1 MGTVWAHGQARQVE
15 TFDTVNPATSEVIGT
30 FPVHG
35 RAEVEAAVE
44 RAREAAAWW
53 AGLGWKNRQT
63 RLLAWKSHMIR
74 YIGRLAELV
83 HNETGK
89 PIADAQLEIFLAVV
103 HLDWAA
109 RNARRVLGP
118 RRVWSGITAIN
129 LASSLEY
136 APLGVIGVI
145 GPWNYPV
152 FTPMGSIAY
161 ALAAGNAVVF
171 KPSEFTPAVGGWLVS
186 SFADVVPEHPVLQ
199 LVSGAAGT
207 GDALAAGNAVVF

>member
-1 MGTVWAHGQARQVE
+1 
-15 TFDTVNPATSEVIGT
+15 
-30 FPVHG
+30 
-35 RAEVEAAVE
+35 
-44 RAREAAAWW
+44 
-53 AGLGWKNRQT
+53 
-63 RLLAWKSHMIR
+63 
-74 YIGRLAELV
+74 V
-83 HNETGK
+83 HNETAK

-171 KPSEFTPAVGGWLVS
+171 KPSEFTPGVGKWLVDA
-186 SFADVVPEHPVLQ
+186 FAEIVPEQPVLQ
-199 LVSGAAGT
+199 LVTGFGETGAALGGAG
-207 GDALAAGNAVVF
+207 GDEIAF